1 MSKLYTMDQ
10 KNTLELL
17 KSRIFDFTKLPPPQN
32 KIFTIDDNLI
42 LSRGNFMLLTG
53 LPKVGK
59 SLISSVIIAAA
70 LSNDT
75 FFGIKV
81 NRPTDKNII
90 ALFDTEQGEND
101 LFNAINRSIKL
112 IEDKTGLTKKQIY
125 FKLKSQINVFSM
137 RQDDPEPILQMLECY
152 LQNNKLT
159 GLIIIDGLLDL
170 VYNYNDEKEAKLLI
184 NFLKR
189 VTKLYDV
196 GIICIVHTGK
206 TTGTTIGHVGAF
218 ADRYC
223 QSNLE
228 VIKENDTII
237 LKDKLLRS
245 SGVFKPIA
253 LTRSDN
259 TIYEVD
265 YITSEKKK

>member
-1 MSKLYTMDQ
+1 MN
-10 KNTLELL
+10 KNPTLDLL
-17 KSRIFDFTKLPPPQN
+17 KSRIFDFTKIPKPQN

-42 LSRGNFMLLTG
+42 LSRGNYMLLSG

-59 SLISSVIIAAA
+59 SAVSSVIIASA
-70 LSNDT
+70 LMNNE
-75 FFGIKV
+75 FFNIKI
-81 NRPTDKNII
+81 NRPDDKNII

-101 LFNAINRSIKL
+101 LFNSINRSFQL
-112 IEDKTGLTKKQIY
+112 IESETGATKRQVY
-125 FKLKSQINVFSM
+125 YKLQNKINVFQM
-137 RQDDPEPILQMLECY
+137 REDDPEPILKMIECY
-152 LQNNKLT
+152 LQNNKST

-170 VYNYNDEKEAKLLI
+170 VYNYNDEREAKLLI

-189 VTKLYDV
+189 ITKQYDI

-228 VIKENDTII
+228 IIKENDTII
-237 LKDKLLRS
+237 LKPKLLRS
-245 SGVFKPIA
+245 CKDFQPIA
-253 LTRSDN
+253 LMRSEN
-259 TIYEVD
+259 SIYKVD
-265 YITSEKKK
+265 YITSEKNK